1 MPAAWTMNGAI
12 YLFRTPLL
20 FAAEPS
26 LYGEQTAAYVMP
38 HHDGISIDSLDDWAD
53 AERMLE
59 LWQDRQG
66 ARDRQDV
73 KNRAYTRE

>member
-1 MPAAWTMNGAI
+1 
-12 YLFRTPLL
+12 
-20 FAAEPS
+20 
-26 LYGEQTAAYVMP
+26 MP